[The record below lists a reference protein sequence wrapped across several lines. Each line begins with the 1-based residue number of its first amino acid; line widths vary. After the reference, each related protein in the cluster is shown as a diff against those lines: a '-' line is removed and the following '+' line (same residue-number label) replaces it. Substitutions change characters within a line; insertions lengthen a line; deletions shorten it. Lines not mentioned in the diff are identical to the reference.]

1 MLAKTS
7 STPLQQP
14 FTYAQARAAGL
25 SKYRFYQLRD
35 RGEIEQ
41 LGHGLY
47 RRAADELPDLEL
59 LELAIRAPR
68 ATLCLTTA
76 LVRHGLSDAIPTAA
90 DVALPRGTRAPVT
103 TAPVE
108 WHSFEVATFDV
119 GRGVLRLNK
128 AREIGLYSAERSI
141 IDAFRLRGREGSE
154 LGLDA
159 LKRWLR
165 QAGNQP
171 AGLLHLARQFP
182 RSTKAIQHAL
192 EVLL

>member
-1 MLAKTS
+1 M
-7 STPLQQP
+7 PPQQP

-25 SKYRFYQLRD
+25 SKYQFYQLRD

-108 WHSFEVATFDV
+108 WHSFEIATFDV
-119 GRGVLRLNK
+119 GRGVLRLNEG
-128 AREIGLYSAERSI
+128 REIGLYSPERSI
-141 IDAFRLRGREGSE
+141 IDAFRLRGREGGE
-154 LGLDA
+154 LGVVA

-165 QAGNQP
+165 RAGNQP
-171 AGLLHLARQFP
+171 ATLMQLAQKFP
-182 RSTKAIQHAL
+182 RNAKAVQRAL
-192 EVLL
+192 EILW